1 MRRRLQTLTSEI
13 KAIIFDLGGV
23 IFDPHFSSNKFF
35 TNYKKEWNKAKIGE
49 ITCDEFYQI
58 ISEKENKT
66 LEEVREESYGHMTVD
81 ESIKSLI
88 LKLKETYKIGFL
100 SNNIEDLYDRN
111 IKLWNV
117 EEVGETVTS
126 FKDKIVK
133 PELEAIELMIKK
145 LNVEKSE
152 VIFIDDNKDTVERY
166 TKAGIKSIAFKD
178 YTKLIVNLK
187 NFGVKI

>member
-23 IFDPHFSSNKFF
+23 IFNPHFSSNKFF
-35 TNYKKEWNKAKIGE
+35 TNYRKEWNKAKMGE
-49 ITCDEFYQI
+49 ITCDEFYKI
-58 ISEKENKT
+58 ISEKEKKT
-66 LEEVREESYGHMTVD
+66 VEEVREESYGHMTID

-100 SNNIEDLYDRN
+100 SNNIEDLYNQN
-111 IKLWNV
+111 IRLWNI

-126 FKDKIVK
+126 FKDKTIK
-133 PELEAIELMIKK
+133 PELEAIELMLKK
-145 LNVEKSE
+145 LNVEKNE
-152 VIFIDDNKDTVERY
+152 VVFIDDNKDTVERY
-166 TKAGIKSIAFKD
+166 TMAGIKSITFKD

>member
-1 MRRRLQTLTSEI
+1 MQRRLQTLTSEL

-35 TNYKKEWNKAKIGE
+35 TNYGKEWNKAKSGE
-49 ITCDEFYQI
+49 ITCDEFYRTVA
-58 ISEKENKT
+58 EKENKT
-66 LEEVREESYGHMTVD
+66 LEDVREESYGHMTVD

-100 SNNIEDLYDRN
+100 SNNIEDLYNQN
-111 IKLWNV
+111 IKLWNI
-117 EEVGETVTS
+117 EEIGETVTS
-126 FKDKIVK
+126 FKDKIIK
-133 PELEAIELMIKK
+133 PELEAMELILKK
-145 LNVEKSE
+145 LNVNKDE
-152 VIFIDDNKDTVERY
+152 VVFIDDNKDTVERY
-166 TKAGIKSIAFKD
+166 TKAGIKSITFKD